1 MGGLHPSYWEV
12 ISVGILT
19 ATQTSFLTEFFRD
32 SKETEPFYLS
42 GGTALAEYYL
52 QHRYSDDLDFFTRDR
67 ESFKQAT
74 PRVREAALAARLE
87 ITDVVAMDYSVRYRL
102 DGDVVREHQLQKVEF
117 LYDPAPHQRD

>member
-1 MGGLHPSYWEV
+1 M
-12 ISVGILT
+12 
-19 ATQTSFLTEFFRD
+19 D
-32 SKETEPFYLS
+32 SKVLTSLQERVLVALFENGLGDRGYYLS

-117 LYDPAPHQRD
+117 LYDPAP